1 MLITVPRQCQL
12 RYDNISDPRLLR
24 LFENLPRSSSGTAT
38 SAWQF
43 LQGLAVR
50 RVQKEEAVQQ
60 YGAALNAQNNQQAN
74 QQ

>member
-1 MLITVPRQCQL
+1 MMITVPRQCQL

-50 RVQKEEAVQQ
+50 GIAEGRSCPTMSGSTQCA
-60 YGAALNAQNNQQAN
+60 
-74 QQ
+74 